1 MTQFPD
7 STTQWAAAS
16 DSRRL
21 PRWLISWPIVVLLL
35 CIHYTL
41 GITSVVRKSSSCD
54 EIAYLTAGYTYW
66 QTGDYR
72 LVPEHPPV
80 IELWSTI
87 PLNFMNLK
95 MPSFDQSSWRASNQ
109 WEFGWQF
116 FYELGNPL
124 QKMLMSGRAMI
135 GLFSVALG
143 LTIYLTSRRWFGPLG
158 GLISLALFAFAPEM
172 LAHGFQ
178 VTTDMAASLFFT
190 LSLLSIWWALHRVST
205 ASVLLSGLALAALFN
220 SKLSA
225 VLIFPAY
232 FILIAIRCISRRPLE
247 LAVGRI
253 IEIRPRLR
261 RLAVHAAVFV
271 LQGLIVAG
279 GIWATHGFKYPAF
292 VHSTPGVDRF
302 LSTNPDTESRQS
314 DWDYELNR
322 AGWFA
327 PTVKFARD
335 HRLLPEAYLYGFLFA
350 RNMTQTSEAF
360 LNGWRQSTGF
370 RSYFPY
376 AFLIK
381 TTLPALGLFF
391 LTLVAWTTLIKARG
405 DETTAQDWR
414 AAPVWYRA
422 MPFIIFSV
430 IYWITAIGSQF
441 NIGHRHIL
449 PIYAPLM
456 IFAGAL
462 ATVRWRRVPIVAVV
476 AVLVVLHA
484 GVAAQAWPHYLS
496 FFNSSIGGSRNGYR
510 HLVDSSVD
518 WGQDMMGLADWLKA
532 NNPPDSP
539 HAQPVYLSYLG
550 NCSPGYYGIKPR
562 YLPSNSWWQ
571 KEEHSAFEPGI
582 YCISATMIQQVFLLP
597 LSRWSPHLE
606 ALYQLSRPRIDRMQ
620 QYQPFPTTLPGEDPE
635 DRLPEQVVRNLRFG
649 RLCAFL
655 REREP
660 DDEVGHSILIYR
672 VSATDIHRALY
683 GPPPPMVAET
693 ARDFADMADKFAM
706 AGLTR
711 IPEQYY
717 REALKLTPDD
727 DRCHNNLGIMLSR
740 RGKSAEAAAEFQ
752 EAIRL
757 YPKYAEAHNNL
768 AAMYVKLGRM
778 DDAIHHHEQA
788 IRFRKNWPEAH
799 TNLAGLYAG
808 KGDLPDA
815 IIHYREALR
824 LHPHWPAMHNNLGI
838 ALARAGRFDEAVA
851 SFHEALRQDPDTTA
865 VHVNLGNAL
874 RQLGRADEARHAY
887 REALRINPEDKAA
900 ARRLAEMTTSR
911 PATTGPDVAA
921 PPREQ

>member
-1 MTQFPD
+1 M
-7 STTQWAAAS
+7 
-16 DSRRL
+16 
-21 PRWLISWPIVVLLL
+21 
-35 CIHYTL
+35 
-41 GITSVVRKSSSCD
+41 TSVVRKSSSCD

-95 MPSFDQSSWRASNQ
+95 MPSFDQSSWHGSNQ

-143 LTIYLTSRRWFGPLG
+143 LTIYLVSRRWFGPIG
-158 GLISLALFAFAPEM
+158 GLLSLAIFAFAPEM

-178 VTTDMAASLFFT
+178 VTTDMAATLFFT
-190 LSLLSIWWALHRVST
+190 LSLLSIWWALHRVSVP
-205 ASVLLSGLALAALFN
+205 SVLMSGLALAALFN

-225 VLIFPAY
+225 VLILPTY

-247 LAVGRI
+247 LALGRVF
-253 IEIRPRLR
+253 EIGPRLH
-261 RLAVHAAVFV
+261 RLGVHAAVFV

-279 GIWATHGFKYPAF
+279 GIWVTHGLKYPAF

-302 LSTNPDTESRQS
+302 LSTNSDVESRQS

-322 AGWFA
+322 VGWFA
-327 PTVKFARD
+327 PVVKFARD

-360 LNGWRQSTGF
+360 LNGRRQATGF

-391 LTLVAWTTLIKARG
+391 LTLAAWATLIKKRG
-405 DETTAQDWR
+405 VGTTANDWR
-414 AAPVWYRA
+414 AVPVWYRA
-422 MPFIIFSV
+422 MPFIIFSI

-462 ATVRWRRVPIVAVV
+462 ATVRWRRVPIAAMT
-476 AVLVVLHA
+476 AVLLVLHA

-496 FFNSSIGGSRNGYR
+496 FFNSSIGGSRKGYQ

-518 WGQDMMGLADWLKA
+518 WGQDLMGLGDWL
-532 NNPPDSP
+532 NEHNPPDSP

-550 NCSPGYYGIKPR
+550 NCSPDYYGIKPR

-571 KEEHSAFEPGI
+571 KEEHSALEPGL
-582 YCISATMIQQVFLLP
+582 YCISATMVQQVFLLP
-597 LSRWSPHLE
+597 LSRWSPRLE
-606 ALYQLSRPRIDRMQ
+606 CLYQLSRPKIEQIQR
-620 QYQPFPTTLPGEDPE
+620 YLPFPTSMPGEDPE
-635 DRLPEQVVRNLRFG
+635 DRLPEQLVRNLRFG

-655 REREP
+655 RQRDP
-660 DDEVGHSILIYR
+660 DDGVGHSILIYR
-672 VSATDIHRALY
+672 VAAQELNLALY

-693 ARDFADMADKFAM
+693 ADDFSKFADDLALV
-706 AGLTR
+706 GLTR
-711 IPEQYY
+711 IPEEYY
-717 REALKLTPDD
+717 REALKLKPTD
-727 DRCHNNLGIMLSR
+727 DRSRNNLGIMLSR
-740 RGKSAEAAAEFQ
+740 QGKFAEAAAEFQ

-757 YPKYAEAHNNL
+757 NAKYAEGHNNL
-768 AAMYVKLGRM
+768 AAMYVKLGRI
-778 DDAIHHHEQA
+778 DEGIHHHEEA
-788 IRFRKNWPEAH
+788 IRYRENWPEAH
-799 TNLAGLYAG
+799 TNLAGLYAS
-808 KGDLPDA
+808 KGDLPNA
-815 IIHYREALR
+815 IANYQEALR

-838 ALARAGRFDEAVA
+838 ALARAGRYDEAVG
-851 SFHEALRQDPDTTA
+851 SFTEALRQDPDTTA

-874 RQLGRADEARHAY
+874 RQLGRNADAEREY
-887 REALRINPEDKAA
+887 RAALRLNPEDQAA
-900 ARRLAEMTTSR
+900 AKRLAEMTTSR
-911 PATTGPDVAA
+911 PAAA
-921 PPREQ
+921 NPNVGSPSSER